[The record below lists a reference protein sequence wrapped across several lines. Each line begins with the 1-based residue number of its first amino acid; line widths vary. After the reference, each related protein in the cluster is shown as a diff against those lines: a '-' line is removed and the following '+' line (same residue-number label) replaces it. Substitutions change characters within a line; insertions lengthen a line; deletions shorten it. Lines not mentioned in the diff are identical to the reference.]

1 MKLCLL
7 LLATLLLSGGC
18 TFYSQTHIVR
28 GEEAR
33 LAVTFETEEAA
44 RLFQETA
51 KLREYSNKP
60 ARRSRTGIPL
70 VNFYVENEQ
79 LGSDA
84 FYNDQIHICDTNK
97 DLAITEAEARIY
109 RELYYQLGY

>member
-1 MKLCLL
+1 MKYCLL
-7 LLATLLLSGGC
+7 LLATLLLAGGC
-18 TFYSQTHIVR
+18 TFYSQTRIIR

-33 LAVTFETEEAA
+33 IAVTFETEEAA

-60 ARRSRTGIPL
+60 VRRSRTGLPL

-84 FYNDQIHICDTNK
+84 FYNDQVAICDTDK
-97 DLAITEAEARIY
+97 SLSITESEARIY
-109 RELYYQLGY
+109 RELYYKLGH